1 MSGRGNSLKAE
12 EKPCKKDGVPNVNL
26 AVSDRVIREEGLL
39 VMNCKQETKQM
50 HHSKSWVKNVL
61 D

>member
-12 EKPCKKDGVPNVNL
+12 AKPCKEDGVPNVNL
-26 AVSDRVIREEGLL
+26 AVSDGVIREEGLL
-39 VMNCKQETKQM
+39 VMNRKQKTKQM
-50 HHSKSWVKNVL
+50 HHSKSYGKNVL